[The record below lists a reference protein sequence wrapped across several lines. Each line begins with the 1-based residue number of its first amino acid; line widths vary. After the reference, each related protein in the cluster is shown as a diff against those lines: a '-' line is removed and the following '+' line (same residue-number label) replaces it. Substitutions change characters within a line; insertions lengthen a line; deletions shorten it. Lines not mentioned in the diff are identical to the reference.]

1 MAIADSALHEKYP
14 IIERAM
20 GFDFFFFFSQVGS
33 VRDKE
38 RGFEIEMRFDERIK
52 RRWWKIKRV

>member
-14 IIERAM
+14 IIERAL
-20 GFDFFFFFSQVGS
+20 GFVFCFLFCFFFFSQVGS

-38 RGFEIEMRFDERIK
+38 
-52 RRWWKIKRV
+52 